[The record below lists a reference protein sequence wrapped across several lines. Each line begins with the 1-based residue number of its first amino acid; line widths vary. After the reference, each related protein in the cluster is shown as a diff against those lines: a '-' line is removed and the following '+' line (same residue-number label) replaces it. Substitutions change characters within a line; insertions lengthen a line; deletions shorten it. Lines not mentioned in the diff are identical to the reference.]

1 MKLIT
6 GWRQS
11 WRWWSVRVSA
21 FGAMIFAFLLA
32 APDQALAIWQAL
44 PPDVQAL
51 IPNAKEIGLF
61 LSVAMVVARVVQQ
74 RAKAAPAQ
82 DEALGRIA
90 ATEAELAQARS
101 LINGTGDLVGVKLPQ
116 SGTAVAKGGSN
127 VGGGDEAPR

>member
-21 FGAMIFAFLLA
+21 SGAMIFAFLLA

-44 PPDVQAL
+44 PADVQAM

-61 LSVAMVVARVVQQ
+61 LTIAVVIVR
-74 RAKAAPAQ
+74 
-82 DEALGRIA
+82 
-90 ATEAELAQARS
+90 
-101 LINGTGDLVGVKLPQ
+101 
-116 SGTAVAKGGSN
+116 N
-127 VGGGDEAPR
+127 VRQKGGGDEAAR

>member
-1 MKLIT
+1 MRLIPD
-6 GWRQS
+6 WRQS

-44 PPDVQAL
+44 PADVQAL

-61 LSVAMVVARVVQQ
+61 LTIAVVVVRVVQQ
-74 RAKAAPAQ
+74 RAKAAPA
-82 DEALGRIA
+82 DSEALGRIA
-90 ATEAELAQARS
+90 ATEAELAQTRF
-101 LINGTGDLVGVKLPQ
+101 LINGTGHLVGVKLPQ

-127 VGGGDEAPR
+127 VGGGDEAAR